1 MSNAPLSEGQKAP
14 DFELESDQGGKV
26 KLSKE
31 RGHPVVVYFY
41 PRDNTPGCTVEA
53 IDFSKAMPRFAKLG
67 AKVFGISRDSLK
79 SHAGFRTKHAL
90 TISLLSDPDLV
101 AHKAYGAFGEKTM
114 YGKKVEGT
122 IRSTFVIDAEGMV
135 TRVFRSVR
143 VPGHVD
149 AVLAALGGGGDTKPA
164 KAAPKKAPP
173 TKAAAPVAKKPA
185 VKRTAAKKPAAKKP
199 AAKKP
204 APAKTR

>member
-1 MSNAPLSEGQKAP
+1 MSNALLSEGQKAP

-41 PRDNTPGCTVEA
+41 PRDNTPGCTVQA

-67 AKVFGISRDSLK
+67 AKVFGVSRDSLK
-79 SHAGFRTKHAL
+79 SHSGFRDKHGL
-90 TISLLSDPDLV
+90 TITLLSDADLV

-122 IRSTFVIDAEGMV
+122 IRSTFVIDDKGVV
-135 TRVFRSVR
+135 TRVFRNVR

-149 AVLAALGGGGDTKPA
+149 AVLEALGGGAAPA
-164 KAAPKKAPP
+164 KQ
-173 TKAAAPVAKKPA
+173 AAA
-185 VKRTAAKKPAAKKP
+185 TPAAKKQ
-199 AAKKP
+199 AASRSNTSTATPKP
-204 APAKTR
+204 APKAKAKPAVEKPTARKK